1 MKYKNK
7 ICIFT
12 TSRADFGLLRHFIN
26 NISKQNKIKSFVIAT
41 GTHLEKKHGYTIR
54 EIEKEN
60 IKVHKKIKI
69 FLEGDTP
76 KKMSK
81 SIAIGMIKY
90 NKILEEINPDLVV
103 VLGDRYELLPIC
115 YSSTL
120 LNIPIAHFNGGETS
134 EGSIDDVIRH
144 CVTKMSHL
152 HFVPQTF
159 IKKKC

>member
-26 NISKQNKIKSFVIAT
+26 NISKQNKIKSFVRYWYSF
-41 GTHLEKKHGYTIR
+41 EKNMDIQFVKL
-54 EIEKEN
+54 KKN

-90 NKILEEINPDLVV
+90 NKI
-103 VLGDRYELLPIC
+103 
-115 YSSTL
+115 
-120 LNIPIAHFNGGETS
+120 
-134 EGSIDDVIRH
+134 
-144 CVTKMSHL
+144 
-152 HFVPQTF
+152 
-159 IKKKC
+159 